1 MQAEIFNIADHNRD
15 KEAREIGM
23 LYQKGRKSRIESVNY
38 FIQCGQRLRVKKKE
52 LQEQSPQWISWLED
66 NSDVLGFHK
75 RTAQKLMALAKKAP
89 PAALFSEAEALAL
102 SRSLWDFDTSTKA
115 KSAEKP
121 VPIQNPKIAEAL
133 EAGRTQLLKELNVDP
148 ETLSMSAQSKLEVAK
163 RAIERQVNTEHAS
176 RMRNLDEE
184 VRQRV
189 LSETKDYL
197 AMLKGREEEAT
208 KTIETYREFTNNHQV
223 LFTLDQFKTILM
235 CLHPDGQ
242 RTPEKLAEAFRLFN
256 AKKFQLT
263 GER

>member
-1 MQAEIFNIADHNRD
+1 MLALTETLDMAGHNADG
-15 KEAREIGM
+15 EAREIGA
-23 LYQKGRKSRIESVNY
+23 LYQKGHKSKVDHMLYYAE
-38 FIQCGQRLRVKKKE
+38 CGQRLSAKKKE
-52 LQEQSPQWISWLED
+52 LGKRGQWISWLKD
-66 NSDVLGFHK
+66 NACVLGFGI
-75 RTAQKLMALAKKAP
+75 RTAQALMCIAAKTQSTAFISETDALAVSRSAWGNTKPKSTENKDVKP
-89 PAALFSEAEALAL
+89 TQNTKTAEA
-102 SRSLWDFDTSTKA
+102 F
-115 KSAEKP
+115 
-121 VPIQNPKIAEAL
+121 
-133 EAGRTQLLKELNVDP
+133 EAGRAGLLKELNIDP
-148 ETLSMSAQSKLEVAK
+148 ETLSMSAQAKLEVAK

-176 RMRNLDEE
+176 RIRDLDEE